1 MAYNASLTREQFM
14 FSEMRITAR
23 LKQSCLSDK
32 EILDKVCWENLY
44 QYPTEREIRRKCLA
58 CLKRLKA
65 IENMPAVIEALVNG
79 TVGEAKQA
87 TLIAMML
94 QSQLLAEFMVIV
106 IGNKYRTL
114 DLTIT
119 RKDMNVFFYNL
130 QQSDENVAT
139 WSETTINKLKVVFR
153 TCLRE
158 AGYINGVGNDQL
170 YPVYLS
176 DEFIYD
182 LKNAGLSLWLPAFN
196 VLD

>member
-1 MAYNASLTREQFM
+1 MAYNGGLTREQFM

-23 LKQSCLSDK
+23 LKQSGLSDE
-32 EILDKVCWENLY
+32 EILEKICHENLY
-44 QYPTEREIRRKCLA
+44 QYPTEREIKRKCKA

-65 IENMPAVIEALVNG
+65 IENMPAVVDALVSG
-79 TVGEAKQA
+79 TVSEAKQA

-106 IGNKYRTL
+106 IENKYRTL

-119 RKDMNVFFYNL
+119 RKDMNIFFQNL
-130 QQSDENVAT
+130 QQSDENVAN
-139 WSETTINKLKVVFR
+139 WSETTINKLKVIFR

-176 DEFIYD
+176 DEFIDD

-196 VLD
+196 VLE